1 MSGDAVAERIR
12 GRIVYSQ
19 CWEDP
24 ATGQAALE
32 LRPDDDLLVV
42 TSGGCNALAF
52 ALAGPRTITALDV
65 NPAQNHLLELKIAAL
80 RGLEHPSLLR
90 FVGVR
95 DAQDRLGVYDRL
107 RTGLSRDARDF
118 WDRQPAAIARGV
130 LHAGRFE
137 RFLRIFRRA
146 VLPLMHRNATV
157 ETLLALDGGPAQ
169 RAFYDEVWNTRRWRL
184 LFQLFFGKLAQSRLG
199 RYPEFFREVEL
210 TNVGR
215 HYLARARH
223 VLAELPVRGNWFVE
237 YILTGTYRDPD
248 AGPPYLRPSNHHVLR
263 ERLDTIEIVTDDVES
278 YLDRPLQRQFSAFY
292 LSDVFEWMDRSRYEG
307 TLIRIARAGRP
318 GARLCYYNN
327 LVPRRRP
334 DLLAHALVPDDVLG
348 RRLHTADRSFVYS
361 DVVVERVVEC

>member
-1 MSGDAVAERIR
+1 MSGDIVAERIR

-24 ATGQAALE
+24 ATGRAALE
-32 LRPDDDLLVV
+32 LGLDDDVLVV

-52 ALAGPRTITALDV
+52 ALDGPRTITALDV

-80 RGLEHPSLLR
+80 RVLDHPSLLG

-95 DAQDRLGVYDRL
+95 HAQDRVCMYGRL
-107 RTGLSRDARDF
+107 RPSLSHAARDY
-118 WDRQPAAIARGV
+118 WDRHPDAIARGV
-130 LHAGRFE
+130 VHAGRFE

-146 VLPLMHRNATV
+146 VLPLMHGNGTV
-157 ETLLALDGGPAQ
+157 ERLLSLEGGPAQ
-169 RAFYDEVWNTRRWRL
+169 RAFYDDVWNTRRWRL
-184 LFQLFFGKLAQSRLG
+184 LFQLFFGKLAQSRVG

-210 TNVGR
+210 TNIGR

-237 YILTGTYRDPD
+237 YILTGTYRDPE
-248 AGPPYLRPSNHHVLR
+248 AGPPYLRPSNHDLLR
-263 ERLDTIEIVTDDVES
+263 QRLDAIEIVTDDVKS
-278 YLDRPLQRQFSAFY
+278 FLDRTQERRFSAFY
-292 LSDVFEWMDRSRYEG
+292 LSDVFEWMDRARYEAAL
-307 TLIRIARAGRP
+307 TRIARAGRP

-334 DLLAHALVPDDVLG
+334 GVLAHALVPDDALG
-348 RRLHTADRSFVYS
+348 RRLHAADRSFVYS
-361 DVVVERVVEC
+361 DVVVERVLGC